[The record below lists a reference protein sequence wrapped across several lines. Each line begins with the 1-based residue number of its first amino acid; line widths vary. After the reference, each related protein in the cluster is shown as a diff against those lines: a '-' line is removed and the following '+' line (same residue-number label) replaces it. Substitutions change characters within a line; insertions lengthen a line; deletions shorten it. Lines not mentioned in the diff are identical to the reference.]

1 MLTGPHDLGQGGAL
15 REDTAQVRRHA
26 DEQLIGGRPR
36 RPPHPTRIHD
46 HPFVW
51 SNEHRDKRARQRR
64 PDPTL
69 RKPKQLR
76 CQRRRAAAPR
86 HPRRAEPLCLPRPIP
101 VGPRFKSTCH
111 AGATSPLTTPT
122 SAPRVRPAD
131 SPAPWV
137 PVGSVTLG
145 TIATAVLVVRSVR
158 PLRATPRSPTPV
170 PLSVRP

>member
-15 REDTAQVRRHA
+15 LEDTAQVRRHA

-76 CQRRRAAAPR
+76 CQRR
-86 HPRRAEPLCLPRPIP
+86 
-101 VGPRFKSTCH
+101 H

-145 TIATAVLVVRSVR
+145 TIATAVVVVRSVR
-158 PLRATPRSPTPV
+158 PLRATPRSPT
-170 PLSVRP
+170 